1 MALILVYLSHFIT
14 NSHRT
19 YTRKGSSPVVSA
31 AETSL
36 LLPKTQVLVNE
47 TF

>member
-19 YTRKGSSPVVSA
+19 YTQKGSSPVASA
-31 AETSL
+31 AETSII
-36 LLPKTQVLVNE
+36 LPKTQIFVNE